1 MGIFIYLRIIY
12 NEKWKISGK
21 SLTHIDD
28 LFRDGYTSV
37 FIGTGV
43 EMSLR
48 LGIPGETLG
57 NVHFDLN
64 CLANPNAY
72 RLGENVAVIGMGKDC
87 RSRCGSRK
95 KCRTAHD
102 PLYGANRFY
111 AELSVFFH
119 RRQKV
124 VEFSVCLCYNVSV
137 TAGFVYR

>member
-21 SLTHIDD
+21 SLTRTDY

-57 NVHFDLN
+57 NVHFGLN
-64 CLANPNAY
+64 YLANPNAY

-95 KCRTAHD
+95 KCRTAH
-102 PLYGANRFY
+102 
-111 AELSVFFH
+111 
-119 RRQKV
+119 
-124 VEFSVCLCYNVSV
+124 VEQTDFTQSFQYFSNGDKKWLNFPFVS
-137 TAGFVYR
+137 AIMSA